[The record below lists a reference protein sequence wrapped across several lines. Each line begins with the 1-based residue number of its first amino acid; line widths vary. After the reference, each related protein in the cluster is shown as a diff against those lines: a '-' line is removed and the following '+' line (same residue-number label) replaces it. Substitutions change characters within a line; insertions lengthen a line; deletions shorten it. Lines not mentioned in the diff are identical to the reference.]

1 MGEYLYL
8 AHHGILG
15 QKWGVRRYQY
25 EDGTLTPAGS
35 KRYNIGSRVKKDGV
49 NEIKF
54 GPNTTAYGYDPTKGK
69 AAKPRMV
76 VTDKSK
82 SHDTKIS
89 TINRNGSINSHE
101 NTEWTERSRAG
112 RYKTFGNKD
121 SSVYSTNIFDKTG
134 DRINNIAYVSKP
146 YTEENNWKDG
156 GLFVNLTKSSA
167 TGSTID
173 SRNII
178 EKLFNTL
185 NADTLRE
192 ANTTYIDSAQ
202 AKGENRNSYAG
213 AYNTNVEIDKL
224 RELDK
229 LNETDASTLLTQI
242 HEAAL
247 SKKIEKDIEFAYEYG
262 TNYDTENKLDK
273 TVLNLLTVADRV
285 VDNIMSEVVPWVT
298 SGKYEY
304 DKDNNKTR
312 RLSDDEFYKTEL
324 SSIEVGGFG
333 NILQKDKKKEENEY
347 GLIEGTKGLYSG
359 RRYANKKQKIK
370 G

>member
-35 KRYNIGSRVKKDGV
+35 KRYNIGSRVKKDGYTE
-49 NEIKF
+49 NKF
-54 GPNTTAYGYDPTKGK
+54 GYNRYLFGDPTKGK
-69 AAKPRMV
+69 AAKPSMV
-76 VTDKSK
+76 RTSQVNAPTNSK
-82 SHDTKIS
+82 LGPKVQD
-89 TINRNGSINSHE
+89 
-101 NTEWTERSRAG
+101 RAG

-134 DRINNIAYVSKP
+134 DRVVNKQYMDSEGAFLASLGGSALLADY
-146 YTEENNWKDG
+146 EE
-156 GLFVNLTKSSA
+156 

-173 SRNII
+173 SRNTV
-178 EKLFNTL
+178 ERLFNTL
-185 NADTLRE
+185 NVDTLRE

-213 AYNTNVEIDKL
+213 AYNTNAEIDKL

-229 LNETDASTLLTQI
+229 LNETDASTLFTQI

-273 TVLNLLTVADRV
+273 TVLNLLTVVDRV
-285 VDNIMSEVVPWVT
+285 VDNVMSGVVSRVT
-298 SGKYEY
+298 DEKYKY
-304 DKDNNKTR
+304 DTDNNKIIKNENRPAYKDVDYIQISNGRTGETIAEKAITSKGKIG
-312 RLSDDEFYKTEL
+312 LSNK
-324 SSIEVGGFG
+324 
-333 NILQKDKKKEENEY
+333 KDEY
-347 GLIEGTKGLYSG
+347 GKIEGTKGLYSG
-359 RRYANKKQKIK
+359 TRYAKKQKIK
-370 G
+370 GK